1 MNFRKALYEIRKC
14 GILMTVNHKDPAW
27 DCGNKILRLVKE
39 LEKVERSARMLTED
53 KEKRER
59 VYSRNGWSVVKR
71 VTDQGNRYSVVR
83 CGDCFFEH
91 TFLELTDAIAF
102 CDSQRG
108 K

>member
-14 GILMTVNHKDPAW
+14 GILMTVNHKDPVW

-59 VYSRNGWSVVKR
+59 VYSRNNWSVIKR
-71 VTDQGNRYSVVR
+71 VTDQGCRYSVVR

-102 CDSQRG
+102 CDSQS
-108 K
+108 